1 MAGGGP
7 WRRCG
12 ASYSASGGAWSAT
25 RSTTTITAMPRPF
38 RRSWTGSRPSSCA
51 ALSWRARS
59 PGTAQFRATA
69 AGDAPRWEGMER
81 FVAKLKDTRIQTA
94 IRRLV
99 AEFVA
104 LRPQAPAPPSE
115 KGPVETPL
123 FHDQLT
129 AGYKAP
135 GQKDPPKTPGDDDSG
150 DDGDDPKQPPGP
162 WRDRWNNSQPWFPLF
177 LEWEITYFHVP
188 FKHWTLEPRGSL
200 THRAAQ
206 LRYGI
211 SGTTNLE
218 EVAGG
223 AKADRRTVQG
233 RVRLLPQPSFSL
245 AAKIDQL
252 FSDTPVTDLKD
263 PTKGG
268 SFPLTKKELRQLQRQ
283 LHQLAFLSA
292 PLAGFSAHLTTLLH
306 GTHIK
311 PILRDPLRRV
321 LEPVTDA
328 ERPKAAF
335 DRAALAKM
343 GLETDSTPFATGSRT

>member
-59 PGTAQFRATA
+59 PGTAQFRARAPCSRERVPRSTSNAIPRCLWAGYAA
-69 AGDAPRWEGMER
+69 AGNPTISTCCLFGLCCRW
-81 FVAKLKDTRIQTA
+81 
-94 IRRLV
+94 LV

-135 GQKDPPKTPGDDDSG
+135 GQKDPPKTPGDAASG

-223 AKADRRTVQG
+223 AKADRRTVPG
-233 RVRLLPQPSFSL
+233 RVLLLPPPSFSL

-252 FSDTPVTDLKD
+252 FSATPVTALK
-263 PTKGG
+263 
-268 SFPLTKKELRQLQRQ
+268 
-283 LHQLAFLSA
+283 A
-292 PLAGFSAHLTTLLH
+292 
-306 GTHIK
+306 
-311 PILRDPLRRV
+311 
-321 LEPVTDA
+321 
-328 ERPKAAF
+328 
-335 DRAALAKM
+335 
-343 GLETDSTPFATGSRT
+343 